1 MGLHLII
8 VAAALPPALDGIGD
22 YTATTAAELARQGAA
37 VEILVSGHAAVDPV
51 PGVTV
56 TPGAFDA
63 TRPRSC
69 WGLAD
74 ALAERRPDWALLQ
87 YNPFS
92 YGRRGFNPV
101 LPAALR
107 RAKRRTPGLRLAV
120 MAHEVAMPA
129 DSLRNAVMRSY
140 QLWQFHRL
148 GKVADLML
156 FSMSKTADAYRR
168 RHPGR
173 RVEHLP
179 VGSNLPR
186 VEADRDQVRAEL
198 GIPPKA
204 VVLGVFGTA
213 HPSRLLGHVA
223 AAAAAVRASGRDGR
237 VLYIGPDGEKVRAAL
252 GESIPLLDR
261 GPLPPAEASRSFAA
275 MDVYLCPFIDGVST
289 RRTSFFVGLQHGVA
303 TVTTR
308 GKNTDEELLIED
320 GRSFS
325 LAPAG
330 ARASFANL
338 TAGLCKDSH
347 ARWRTGKAGSKLF
360 HTGYSAP
367 ILGRRTFGTLQPA
380 EQEGLIRG
388 QL

>member
-1 MGLHLII
+1 MFICMI
-8 VAAALPPALDGIGD
+8 AAALPPALDGIGD
-22 YTATTAAELARQGAA
+22 YAATTAAELARQGEA

-74 ALAERRPDWALLQ
+74 ALADHRPDWALLQ

-101 LPAALR
+101 LPEALR

-129 DSLRNAVMRSY
+129 DSLRNAAMRSY

-186 VEADRDQVRAEL
+186 VEADRDQVRAAL
-198 GIPPKA
+198 GIPPGA

-223 AAAAAVRASGRDGR
+223 AAARAVRDSGRDGR
-237 VLYIGPDGEKVRAAL
+237 VLYIGPDGPAVRAAL
-252 GESIPLLDR
+252 GGSIPLLDR

-275 MDVYLCPFIDGVST
+275 MDVYLCPFVDGVST
-289 RRTSFFVGLQHGVA
+289 RRGSFYPGPQHGVA
-303 TVTTR
+303 TVTTW
-308 GKNTDEELLIED
+308 GENTDPALLAD
-320 GRSFS
+320 GGAAFAMTAAADESAFAREVARLSVRSTAAA
-325 LAPAG
+325 L
-330 ARASFANL
+330 ARAGESYHDRRYRAS
-338 TAGLCKDSH
+338 ALC
-347 ARWRTGKAGSKLF
+347 RQLLRFL
-360 HTGYSAP
+360 SATVP
-367 ILGRRTFGTLQPA
+367 V
-380 EQEGLIRG
+380 
-388 QL
+388 